1 MKQAIRKIFPILL
14 FLTGCGCFLYPVISN
29 ELAKRNHATI
39 IENYDDT
46 IEDTSKAKIEKY
58 REDAQWYNQELVKNV
73 VYSDPFDAE
82 ALKAQNENYDD
93 LLNLNEDGVMGY
105 LDIPVISCYL
115 PIYHSTE
122 QEILKKG
129 VGHLIN
135 SSLPIG
141 GKATHSVLSAHSGI
155 ASSKLFTDLNLV
167 KEKDIFY
174 IHVLDQTLTYE
185 VDQIKVVK
193 PEEISDLTID
203 ENEDYVTLVTCTPYG
218 INSHRLLVRGKRIEN
233 EEAPA
238 VTEVE
243 EAQEEETRLDTNW
256 LKATGIGIAI
266 IFLGLFLFFLAKGIR
281 QAIVSTPKK
290 ADTVKPLVQHTQ
302 RKEQIAVTAVL
313 EPQEKPDEDLDM
325 EDEDIEEELDIRF
338 GLKVI
343 GIIIA
348 VILGGVFIIILIL
361 RKRKKWKKGTKK
373 KKKKN
378 GKRS

>member
-46 IEDTSKAKIEKY
+46 IEDTSKVKIEKY

-203 ENEDYVTLVTCTPYG
+203 LEREPSLDEISKYCNLPVSKVSELCSYMNKVSSLDEVVHEETARKDLIADTRILTPM
-218 INSHRLLVRGKRIEN
+218 
-233 EEAPA
+233 EEAMKDSKK
-238 VTEVE
+238 EVLMNLIGELPEKEQQILIMHFGLNDTPNHTLE
-243 EAQEEETRLDTNW
+243 EIGKQFNLTRER
-256 LKATGIGIAI
+256 
-266 IFLGLFLFFLAKGIR
+266 IR
-281 QAIVSTPKK
+281 QLETKALSTLRSKF
-290 ADTVKPLVQHTQ
+290 QNM
-302 RKEQIAVTAVL
+302 
-313 EPQEKPDEDLDM
+313 DLA
-325 EDEDIEEELDIRF
+325 E
-338 GLKVI
+338 
-343 GIIIA
+343 
-348 VILGGVFIIILIL
+348 VFY
-361 RKRKKWKKGTKK
+361 G
-373 KKKKN
+373 
-378 GKRS
+378 